1 MRKDSVMRRTNKK
14 FSKLAD
20 EKKGVILVTIIFI
33 VAMALLFITTALTIS
48 ISSRQRVYANAKN
61 DQARLTVT
69 SLAQSIWQAIYSQQI
84 RDRDLIALA
93 QAGSVVRFNNSDIP
107 GMVTGS
113 AATTTAYF
121 YTISTGLD
129 GTPNKI
135 GIECKCD
142 IDGEVQ
148 YYRLVLKKNV
158 GEGVPSPMFN
168 LTVDIG
174 NGGLLNSCNFGLDA
188 SAITDN
194 DRHNQTRYDATD
206 NVMFI
211 HGDTRSDQDGSGF
224 YTTLLCD
231 GVVYLRDAVFA
242 YNAYFIGDGAG
253 VQMTSTPQFNGASS
267 GATADLYFWGTR
279 VPIHDPSS
287 TRTTPVPLDATSG
300 GSVGTIRF
308 GGIRNLYF
316 DIYDHGASA
325 TPRYTGFDLNTTNF
339 NNHFASGG
347 IYFEN
352 GSMSSASYDHT
363 DSYFHQE
370 SAGTDHCAGIES
382 YLTVDPNEIDTTGEV
397 VDHFVTPYYSSAT
410 ELDTTVDTINA
421 GIYKISSATTI
432 DHLITCNVSGGDI
445 YIFCDATL
453 TIKRPDSGPGG
464 LQITAANE
472 HNVYIILR
480 SPAKLIIYGGNGGCD
495 SHWCGLYDARCFTG
509 LPTDPANIN
518 QTKTPRFYVLST
530 YTGGEQIQYGDS
542 GGGEYSVLSAMI
554 GLFPSAPGGG
564 NGGTFRVVNPV
575 LSRVFYGRIACGYVD
590 TGSSGGNFNV
600 PYCPTI
606 PGSISLREEAYRD
619 NTDFS
624 VVTEECMF
632 YTA

>member
-174 NGGLLNSCNFGLDA
+174 NGGMLNSCNFGIVG
-188 SAITDN
+188 SNTN
-194 DRHNQTRYDATD
+194 GRHDQTRYDATD
-206 NVMFI
+206 NVVFI
-211 HGDTRSDQDGSGF
+211 HGDTSSDQDGSGF
-224 YTTLLCD
+224 YTTALFD
-231 GVVYLRDAVFA
+231 GIVYLRNAVFA
-242 YNAYFIGDGAG
+242 YNAYFIGDNASMDFQGSSSYDGA
-253 VQMTSTPQFNGASS
+253 SNGAE
-267 GATADLYFWGTR
+267 GDLYFWGTD
-279 VPIHDPSS
+279 VPF
-287 TRTTPVPLDATSG
+287 RRNGAVMDATSG
-300 GSVGTIRF
+300 DAGTIRM
-308 GGIRNLYF
+308 GGVRNVYF
-316 DIYDHGASA
+316 DMRDMGDGA
-325 TPRYTGFDLNTTNF
+325 TPRYVGFGGNTTNYS
-339 NNHFASGG
+339 NAMGVSGQLF
-347 IYFEN
+347 YEP
-352 GSMSSASYDHT
+352 GSLDHST
-363 DSYFHQE
+363 GNFGGHRT
-370 SAGTDHCAGIES
+370 AGSVGVEYCSGIES

-410 ELDTTVDTINA
+410 ELDTTTDTINA
-421 GIYKISSATTI
+421 GVYKISSATTV

-445 YIFCDATL
+445 YIFLDANLTL
-453 TIKRPDSGPGG
+453 KRPDGGPGG
-464 LQITAANE
+464 FQITAGNE
-472 HNVYIILR
+472 HNVYFILR
-480 SPAKLIIYGGNGGCD
+480 NSAKFIVFGGNG
-495 SHWCGLYDARCFTG
+495 SNWCGLYDSRCFTG
-509 LPTDPANIN
+509 TPTNGANIN
-518 QTKTPRFYVLST
+518 QTKVPRFYILST
-530 YTGGEQIQYGDS
+530 YTGGTQLNFGVC
-542 GGGEYSVLSAMI
+542 GGGENTVLSAMV
-554 GLFPSAPGGG
+554 GLFPSTAGGSD
-564 NGGTFRVVNPV
+564 GGSVHVYNATT
-575 LSRVFYGRIACGYVD
+575 SRVFYGRLAA
-590 TGSSGGNFNV
+590 GGLSVEAGGELNV
-600 PYCPTI
+600 PYCPTV

>member
-1 MRKDSVMRRTNKK
+1 MRRTNKK

-168 LTVDIG
+168 LTVNIG
-174 NGGLLNSCNFGLDA
+174 NGGLLNSCNFGID
-188 SAITDN
+188 SSTVTSVG
-194 DRHNQTRYDATD
+194 RHAQTRYNATD
-206 NVMFI
+206 NVAFI
-211 HGDTRSDQDGSGF
+211 HGSTSSSEDGSGF
-224 YTTLLCD
+224 YTTLISD
-231 GVVYLRDAVFA
+231 GIVYLRDAVFA
-242 YNAYFIGDGAG
+242 YDAYFIGDHAG
-253 VQMTSTPQFNGASS
+253 IRFGTTPQFDGADDGSM
-267 GATADLYFWGTR
+267 ANLYFWGVST
-279 VPIHDPSS
+279 PFHDNSS
-287 TRTTPVPLDATSG
+287 TTTTQVALGQTSGSG
-300 GSVGTIRF
+300 GSVRM
-308 GGIRNLYF
+308 GGIRNVYF
-316 DIYDHGASA
+316 DMEDQGAGAS
-325 TPRYTGFDLNTTNF
+325 PRYTGFGSNTTDYTSNMGI
-339 NNHFASGG
+339 SGG
-347 IYFEN
+347 FYYESGAMN
-352 GSMSSASYDHT
+352 SATFDSTQSYWH
-363 DSYFHQE
+363 SE
-370 SAGTDHCAGIES
+370 AAGTEYCSGISS
-382 YLTVDPNEIDTTGEV
+382 YLTVDPDEIDTTGEV
-397 VDHFVTPYYSSAT
+397 ADHFVTPYYGSASVFDPT
-410 ELDTTVDTINA
+410 SDSLSA
-421 GIYKISSATTI
+421 GAYKVTSATTVNS
-432 DHLITCNVSGGDI
+432 LISCNVSSGDI
-445 YIFCDATL
+445 YIFLDAPL
-453 TIKRPDSGPGG
+453 TIKRSDSGGPGG
-464 LQITAANE
+464 FSISGSNE
-472 HNVYIILR
+472 HNVYFIIR
-480 SPAKLIIYGGNGGCD
+480 SGGKFIIYGGNSG
-495 SHWCGLYDARCFTG
+495 SWTNWCGLYDSRCFTSG
-509 LPTDPANIN
+509 ISQSTIN
-518 QTKTPRFYVLST
+518 QTTTPRFFVLST
-530 YTGGEQIQYGDS
+530 VTGGEQIQYGDS
-542 GGGEYSVLSAMI
+542 GGGEYTVFTAMI
-554 GLFPSAPGGG
+554 GLFPSSPNGADGGQF
-564 NGGTFRVVNPV
+564 TVVNPC
-575 LSRVFYGRIACGYVD
+575 LNRVFYGRLACGYVD
-590 TGSSGGNFNV
+590 TGSSGDSFNV